1 MEIILEIM
9 TRKGHHLRKTARKE
23 SLKCENLGQK
33 KGPLVSNCQMIREDS
48 ENLTQ
53 DYLAKDSACILYSV
67 LIVFVL

>member
-9 TRKGHHLRKTARKE
+9 TQKGHHLRKTDRKE
-23 SLKCENLGQK
+23 NLKCENLEGAS
-33 KGPLVSNCQMIREDS
+33 VSNCQMTRGDS
-48 ENLTQ
+48 ETKNLTQ